1 MAPTN
6 VISNN
11 RKGFTLLESVISI
24 LLLSLIMLW
33 SMQSMLAAYSLTSRN
48 QIRDEAVRLAGE
60 TLTDLRNTPF
70 SSLSAGTMATLNIQ
84 RQIRNYDQAFTVER
98 EITSEV
104 AGLAYSADVTVN
116 WTFKGKNYTYNSTT
130 IIADK

>member
-1 MAPTN
+1 
-6 VISNN
+6 
-11 RKGFTLLESVISI
+11 
-24 LLLSLIMLW
+24 
-33 SMQSMLAAYSLTSRN
+33 MLAAYSLTSRN